1 MKKMNTRTPK
11 SCRNVSVVV
20 IRRVFLLSFFVVML
34 CVDIIFL
41 TFLFDVSVCTGNI
54 GIVVCNGFNGYLWFV
69 GDRMRGFIGIQY
81 REDLTGSFIC
91 HFVLV
96 MKFSCILIS
105 YDFYFFRKC
114 L

>member
-34 CVDIIFL
+34 CVDIISL
-41 TFLFDVSVCTGNI
+41 TFLFDVSVRTGDI
-54 GIVVCNGFNGYLWFV
+54 GIVVCDGFNGYLWFV
-69 GDRMRGFIGIQY
+69 SDRMHGFVGIQY
-81 REDLTGSFIC
+81 REDLTGSFIRY
-91 HFVLV
+91 FVLV

-105 YDFYFFRKC
+105 HDFYSFRKC